1 MHPVVGGLEMAE
13 TDLITL
19 PRATVQQAL
28 EALECIEYGI
38 CGIDY
43 GPSDDTT
50 ESAITALRAALEQ
63 PEQENPTRQMP
74 EWMDYDQATDVLTIH
89 GRRYSAAMFG
99 ERGFL
104 SPAGTL
110 LQVAEGQP
118 DCVTLMTVA
127 ALEQPEQCMA
137 HGECF
142 GGQCIYTSRSGQPEQ
157 DTDCHA
163 QGICQRSGYG
173 IGRPEQEP
181 DRWGEGYEAGYAAGM
196 AEMKQ
201 EQAEPDAYGYAS
213 RLAVAIWEKH
223 YKATAANWKPLPDL
237 MGVLTQ
243 IDNMTAGLTRQQAQ
257 PEQAEPV
264 AIVEIVVPHLE
275 SIGIKHILGA
285 HFPQV
290 GDYLYTAPPRREWVG
305 LTDEEIME
313 LLDYGQYG
321 RVPEYARNF
330 VDAIEAKLKEKNHD

>member
-1 MHPVVGGLEMAE
+1 MN
-13 TDLITL
+13 TL
-19 PRATVQQAL
+19 REAAQQAL
-28 EALECIEYGI
+28 E
-38 CGIDY
+38 
-43 GPSDDTT
+43 
-50 ESAITALRAALEQ
+50 
-63 PEQENPTRQMP
+63 
-74 EWMDYDQATDVLTIH
+74 
-89 GRRYSAAMFG
+89 
-99 ERGFL
+99 
-104 SPAGTL
+104 
-110 LQVAEGQP
+110 
-118 DCVTLMTVA
+118 
-127 ALEQPEQCMA
+127 
-137 HGECF
+137 
-142 GGQCIYTSRSGQPEQ
+142 QPEQ

-163 QGICQRSGYG
+163 QGICQRSGFG
-173 IGRPEQEP
+173 IGQP
-181 DRWGEGYEAGYAAGM
+181 
-196 AEMKQ
+196 